1 MTKTRVARLKTEMS
15 DLLLISVLFIGIF
28 IVALSR
34 VESRISSMLT
44 EERIRVCADITAYAD
59 DMEASGIKITPDH
72 LREYVAEIERG
83 EW

>member
-1 MTKTRVARLKTEMS
+1 MS

-34 VESRISSMLT
+34 VDSRISRLLA

-59 DMEASGIKITPDH
+59 DMEASDIKITPDH